1 MSDVASSSKPVAL
14 IARYLWRHRIAHAV
28 VILAILGAV
37 AASVAA
43 RYSMK
48 FLVDTMTADHSHMA
62 GVWQAVAIF
71 TACVGADNVL
81 WRVAGWAGA
90 GAFPAI
96 GAELR
101 LDLFRH
107 LLGQSSRYFNE
118 RFSGA
123 LAGRVTTAAT
133 GLFTLENLFTWNV
146 LPAAAATLG
155 AVIGLGTVRW
165 EIAAALAAAAVVV
178 GVGIAFAALR
188 AGPLNHLFAE
198 RAAEVSGDIVD
209 AVTNHGIVRVFA
221 NRRRES
227 ARLQQALA
235 GETEAHRRALVY
247 IERLRL
253 AHAMAVWVISGA
265 VLAWSVELWAGGTIT
280 AGDVVVCGSFAL
292 ALLQSSRDL
301 AVALVDTQHHWS
313 RVSEA
318 VATLTVP
325 HDMPDRADSTPFRCR
340 GGMIVLD
347 NVSFGHDHSHITL
360 ENVNLRVPA
369 GQSLGVVGP
378 SGAGK
383 STLLALLQRLYPAS
397 QGRIL
402 IDDQDIASLQ
412 QESLRRAIAVV
423 PQDISLFHRSVL
435 ENIRYGRPD
444 ATDAEVKAAAR
455 AARCEQFI
463 ARLPEGY
470 DTLVGERG
478 VRLSVGQKQRVA
490 IARALL
496 TDAPIIL
503 LDEATSALDT
513 ESEVAIQQA
522 LSELM
527 RGRTLIAVAHRLS
540 TIAGFDRVI
549 VIDEGRIIEDGPPAQ
564 LRHRRGTFARLWQA
578 QTDDTAREA
587 MTEEWWSRLPPP
599 LAADAAQPKAV
610 ANSTRR

>member
-1 MSDVASSSKPVAL
+1 MSDVASMSKPAAQ
-14 IARYLWRHRIAHAV
+14 IARYLWRHRTAHAV

-48 FLVDTMTADHSHMA
+48 FLVDTMTADRAHMA

-101 LDLFRH
+101 LDLFHH
-107 LLGQSSRYFNE
+107 LLGQSNRYFND

-178 GVGIAFAALR
+178 AVGIAFAALR

-209 AVTNHGIVRVFA
+209 AVTNHSIVRVFA
-221 NRRRES
+221 NRARETS
-227 ARLQQALA
+227 RLTQALA
-235 GETEAHRRALVY
+235 GETEAHRRALIY

-253 AHAMAVWVISGA
+253 AHAMAVWVVSGV
-265 VLAWSVELWAGGTIT
+265 VLAWSVELWAAGTIT

-301 AVALVDTQHHWS
+301 AVALVDAQHHWS

-318 VATLTVP
+318 IATLTVP
-325 HDMPDRADSTPFRCR
+325 HDMPDQAGAAKLRCQ
-340 GGMIVLD
+340 GGTIVFD
-347 NVSFGHDHSHITL
+347 DVSFGHDHSHITL
-360 ENVNLRVPA
+360 ENISLRIPA

-383 STLLALLQRLYPAS
+383 STLLALLQRLYPTS
-397 QGRIL
+397 HGRIL
-402 IDDQDIASLQ
+402 IDGQDITSLQ
-412 QESLRRAIAVV
+412 QESLRRAIAIV
-423 PQDISLFHRSVL
+423 PQDISLFHRSIL
-435 ENIRYGRPD
+435 ENIRYGRPN

-527 RGRTLIAVAHRLS
+527 HGRTLIAVAHRLS

-578 QTDDTAREA
+578 QTDDAARDA
-587 MTEEWWSRLPPP
+587 MTEEWWSRLPP
-599 LAADAAQPKAV
+599 LATDAAAPKAV

>member
-1 MSDVASSSKPVAL
+1 MPDVVSKKQPAAL
-14 IARYLWRHRIAHAV
+14 IARYLWRHRTAHLV

-48 FLVDTMTADHSHMA
+48 FLVDTMTADRAQLA

-101 LDLFRH
+101 LDLFNH

-123 LAGRVTTAAT
+123 LAGRVSTAAT
-133 GLFTLENLFTWNV
+133 GLFTLENTFTWNV
-146 LPAAAATLG
+146 LPAAAATIG

-165 EIAAALAAAAVVV
+165 EIAAALAVAAIVVA
-178 GVGIAFAALR
+178 VGIAYAAIR
-188 AGPLNHLFAE
+188 GGPLNHVFAE
-198 RAAEVSGDIVD
+198 RAAEVTGEIVD
-209 AVTNHGIVRVFA
+209 AVTNHSIIRVFA
-221 NRRRES
+221 NRTRET
-227 ARLQQALA
+227 ARLAQALA
-235 GETEAHRRALVY
+235 GETEAHRRALIY

-253 AHAMAVWVISGA
+253 AHAVAVWLVSGA
-265 VLAWSVELWAGGTIT
+265 VLAWSVKLWAAGAIT
-280 AGDVVVCGSFAL
+280 SGDVVVCGSFAL

-301 AVALVDTQHHWS
+301 AVALVDVNHHWS
-313 RVSEA
+313 RVAEA
-318 VATLTVP
+318 MTTLTVP
-325 HDMPDRADSTPFRCR
+325 HDMADDKDATSFRCD

-347 NVSFGHDHSHITL
+347 NVFFGHDHSHITL
-360 ENVNLRVPA
+360 EGVSLRIPA
-369 GQSLGVVGP
+369 GQSVGIVGP

-383 STLLALLQRLYPAS
+383 STLLALLQRLYPTS

-402 IDDQDIASLQ
+402 IDGQDIASLQ
-412 QESLRRAIAVV
+412 QDSLRRAIAVV
-423 PQDISLFHRSVL
+423 PQDISLFHRSIL

-444 ATDAEVKAAAR
+444 ATDAEVMAAAR

-470 DTLVGERG
+470 GTLVGERG

-540 TIAGFDRVI
+540 TIAGFDRV
-549 VIDEGRIIEDGPPAQ
+549 VVLDEGRIIEDGPPAQ

-578 QTDDTAREA
+578 QTDDAAREA

-599 LAADAAQPKAV
+599 DHAVPPKAV
-610 ANSTRR
+610 ANSVRR

>member
-1 MSDVASSSKPVAL
+1 MPDVVSKRQPVAL
-14 IARYLWRHRIAHAV
+14 IARYLWRHRTAHLV

-48 FLVDTMTADHSHMA
+48 FLVDTMTADRAHLA

-101 LDLFRH
+101 LDLFNH

-123 LAGRVTTAAT
+123 LAGRVSTAAT
-133 GLFTLENLFTWNV
+133 GLFTLENTFTWNV
-146 LPAAAATLG
+146 LPAAAATIG

-165 EIAAALAAAAVVV
+165 EIAAALAVAAIVIA
-178 GVGIAFAALR
+178 VGIAYAAIR
-188 AGPLNHLFAE
+188 GGPLNHIFAE
-198 RAAEVSGDIVD
+198 RAAEVTGEIVD
-209 AVTNHGIVRVFA
+209 AVTNHSIIRVFA
-221 NRRRES
+221 NRTRET
-227 ARLQQALA
+227 ARLAQALA
-235 GETEAHRRALVY
+235 GETEAHRRALIY

-253 AHAMAVWVISGA
+253 AHAIAVWVVSGA
-265 VLAWSVELWAGGTIT
+265 VLAWSVKLWAAGAIT
-280 AGDVVVCGSFAL
+280 SGDVVVCGSFAL

-301 AVALVDTQHHWS
+301 AVALVDVNHHWS
-313 RVSEA
+313 RVAEA
-318 VATLTVP
+318 LTTLTVP
-325 HDMPDRADSTPFRCR
+325 HDMADDKDATSFRCD
-340 GGMIVLD
+340 GGMIVFD

-360 ENVNLRVPA
+360 EGVSLRIPA
-369 GQSLGVVGP
+369 GQSVGIVGP

-383 STLLALLQRLYPAS
+383 STLLALLQRLYPTS

-402 IDDQDIASLQ
+402 IDGQDIASLQ
-412 QESLRRAIAVV
+412 QDSLRRAIAVV
-423 PQDISLFHRSVL
+423 PQDISLFHRSIL

-444 ATDAEVKAAAR
+444 ATDAEVMTAAR

-540 TIAGFDRVI
+540 TIAGFDRVV
-549 VIDEGRIIEDGPPAQ
+549 VIYEGRIIEDGPPVQ

-578 QTDDTAREA
+578 QTDDAAREA

-599 LAADAAQPKAV
+599 DHAVPPKAV
-610 ANSTRR
+610 ANSVRR

>member
-1 MSDVASSSKPVAL
+1 MHNVASMSKPIAL
-14 IARYLWRHRIAHAV
+14 IARYLWRHRIAHAL

-48 FLVDTMTADHSHMA
+48 FIVDAMTEDRAHLA
-62 GVWQAVAIF
+62 GVWQAVLIF

-101 LDLFRH
+101 LDLFSH
-107 LLGQSSRYFNE
+107 LLGQSNRYFNE

-123 LAGRVTTAAT
+123 LAGRVSTAAN
-133 GLFTLENLFTWNV
+133 GVFTLENTFTWNV

-165 EIAAALAAAAVVV
+165 EIAAALAVAAAAIAL
-178 GVGIAFAALR
+178 GIAYAAAR
-188 AGPLNHLFAE
+188 GGPLNHAFAE
-198 RAAEVSGDIVD
+198 RAAEVSGEIVD
-209 AVTNHGIVRVFA
+209 AVTNHSIVRVFA
-221 NRRRES
+221 NRARET
-227 ARLQQALA
+227 ARLKQALA
-235 GETEAHRRALVY
+235 AENEAHRRALIY

-253 AHAMAVWVISGA
+253 AHA
-265 VLAWSVELWAGGTIT
+265 
-280 AGDVVVCGSFAL
+280 
-292 ALLQSSRDL
+292 LLQASRDL
-301 AVALVDTQHHWS
+301 AVALVEVSHHWS
-313 RVSEA
+313 RVAEA

-325 HDMPDRADSTPFRCR
+325 HDMADDRAATSFRCG
-340 GGMIVLD
+340 GGMIVFD
-347 NVSFGHDHSHITL
+347 NVSFGHEHSHVTL
-360 ENVNLRVPA
+360 DGVSLRIPA
-369 GQSLGVVGP
+369 GQSVGVVGP

-383 STLLALLQRLYPAS
+383 STLLALLQRLYPTRS
-397 QGRIL
+397 GRIL
-402 IDDQDIASLQ
+402 IDGQDIAALRQ
-412 QESLRRAIAVV
+412 DSLRRAIALV
-423 PQDISLFHRSVL
+423 PQDISLFHRSIL

-444 ATDAEVKAAAR
+444 ATDAEVMAAAR
-455 AARCEQFI
+455 AARCEDFI

-470 DTLVGERG
+470 ATLVGERG

-496 TDAPIIL
+496 ADAPIIL

-513 ESEVAIQQA
+513 ESEVAVQQA

-527 RGRTLIAVAHRLS
+527 RGRTILAVAHRLS
-540 TIAGFDRVI
+540 TIAAFDRVI

-578 QTDDTAREA
+578 QTDESARDA

-599 LAADAAQPKAV
+599 DHAAAPKAAV
-610 ANSTRR
+610 NSARR

>member
-1 MSDVASSSKPVAL
+1 MSDVVSTTNPAAL
-14 IARYLWRHRIAHAV
+14 IWRYLWRHRTAHAV
-28 VILAILGAV
+28 IILTILGAV

-48 FLVDTMTADHSHMA
+48 FLVDAMTADHSHMA
-62 GVWQAVAIF
+62 GVWQAAIIF

-107 LLGQSSRYFNE
+107 LLGQSNRYFND

-165 EIAAALAAAAVVV
+165 EIAAALAVAAIVVAF
-178 GVGIAFAALR
+178 GIAYAAIR
-188 AGPLNHLFAE
+188 GAPLNHLFAE
-198 RAAEVSGDIVD
+198 RAAEVTGDIVD
-209 AVTNHGIVRVFA
+209 AVTNHGIIRVFA
-221 NRRRES
+221 NRARETS
-227 ARLQQALA
+227 RLAQALA
-235 GETEAHRRALVY
+235 GETQAHRRALIY
-247 IERLRL
+247 IERLRF
-253 AHAMAVWVISGA
+253 AHALAVWVVSGA

-301 AVALVDTQHHWS
+301 AVALVDANHHWS
-313 RVSEA
+313 RVAEA

-325 HDMPDRADSTPFRCR
+325 HDMPDETGATSFRCD
-340 GGMIVLD
+340 GGMIVLE

-360 ENVNLRVPA
+360 EDVSLRIPA
-369 GQSLGVVGP
+369 GQSIGVVGP

-383 STLLALLQRLYPAS
+383 STLLALLQRLYPTS

-402 IDDQDIASLQ
+402 IDGQDIASLQ
-412 QESLRRAIAVV
+412 QESLRRAIAMV

-444 ATDAEVKAAAR
+444 ATDVEVKAAAR

-503 LDEATSALDT
+503 LAEATSALDT

-522 LSELM
+522 LAELM

-578 QTDDTAREA
+578 QTDDAARDA

-599 LAADAAQPKAV
+599 ASDAAAPKAV

>member
-28 VILAILGAV
+28 VILAIFGAV

-165 EIAAALAAAAVVV
+165 EIAAALAAAAIVV